1 MTQTLDRQYAID
13 VPEILNYID
22 LEKFSNEYKR
32 GFERH
37 SPEFGVRAWGFKGDD
52 PLVNKLDSIINKS
65 LLTEEIAYW
74 YQIKDKDKELTAHV
88 DSHFR
93 NVALIIPIDPKVYDI
108 QWFDTIGEEANIIHT
123 YTYQG
128 PTLIDSDKP
137 HGTLDKEL
145 ERHIFQ
151 LSLSFRDYSWDKVI
165 ELYESN
171 QLFKI

>member
-1 MTQTLDRQYAID
+1 MTQILDRQYAIN
-13 VPEILNYID
+13 VPELLNYID
-22 LEKFSNEYKR
+22 IEKISREYKR
-32 GFERH
+32 GSYTE
-37 SPEFGVRAWGFKGDD
+37 SPKFGVRAWGFKGDD

-65 LLTEEIAYW
+65 HLTKEIAYW
-74 YQIKDKDKELTAHV
+74 YQIKDEDKELPAHV

-108 QWFDTIGEEANIIHT
+108 QWFDTIGENANIIHT

-137 HGTLDKEL
+137 HGTLDKGL

-171 QLFKI
+171 RLFNL

>member
-1 MTQTLDRQYAID
+1 MTQISDKHYAID
-13 VPEILNYID
+13 VPELSKYID
-22 LEKFSNEYKR
+22 LEKLSNEYKR

-65 LLTEEIAYW
+65 FLTKEIDYW
-74 YQIKDKDKELTAHV
+74 YQIKEEDKELPAHV

-93 NVALIIPIDPKVYDI
+93 NVALIVPIDPKVYDI
-108 QWFDTIGEEANIIHT
+108 QWFDTVGENANVIHT
-123 YTYQG
+123 YTYLG

-137 HGTLDKEL
+137 HGTLDKGL

-171 QLFKI
+171 QLFKL